1 MFCLYLVSTL
11 QTKRNVEPHRL
22 YWLNSTIPTSDNS
35 VYTNTLNLFYI
46 CQEDLKKCKKMFW
59 VYPLNPKAKL
69 NGERRCRVVEL
80 FFPLTAVLVFLFH
93 SRGVLRN
100 QVIRASNCYNR
111 NVQLFP
117 PECSMDIL
125 L

>member
-46 CQEDLKKCKKMFW
+46 CQEDLKKCKKMFR
-59 VYPLNPKAKL
+59 VYPLNPKAKW
-69 NGERRCRVVEL
+69 NGKKDAVL
-80 FFPLTAVLVFLFH
+80 SSYFFP
-93 SRGVLRN
+93 
-100 QVIRASNCYNR
+100 
-111 NVQLFP
+111 
-117 PECSMDIL
+117 
-125 L
+125 